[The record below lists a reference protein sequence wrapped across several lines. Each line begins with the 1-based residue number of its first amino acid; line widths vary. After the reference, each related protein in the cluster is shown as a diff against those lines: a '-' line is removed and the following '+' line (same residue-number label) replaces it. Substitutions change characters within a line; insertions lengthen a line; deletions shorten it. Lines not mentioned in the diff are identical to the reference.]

1 MASWKQPILYAYD
14 CKMTKDILLE
24 ILTTIKKCG
33 YSVVAIVS
41 DLDGGN
47 RGLYKDLQIE
57 VDKPW

>member
-1 MASWKQPILYAYD
+1 MASWKQPIFYAYD
-14 CKMTKDILLE
+14 CKMTKDILFE
-24 ILTTIKKCG
+24 ILTTIEKCC

-41 DLDGGN
+41 DLGGGN